1 MMYTHSVL
9 SVFSW
14 SPAVSPVIRLRMR
27 SVACAG
33 VATVLLA
40 TCLYTGGGAAGD
52 PAHSL
57 HTDLASIEV
66 IVEADRLVY
75 RLYNQNEAGLKRQRQ
90 RCNSK
95 TQLPLV
101 MTGSFGTNIPAV
113 MGAPH
118 TADPCPGEDDLCFSW
133 GDVASLGIVRMEDTC
148 FNVGWYICIDNT
160 SRLIL
165 IQFCRSRGE
174 CRICEG

>member
-1 MMYTHSVL
+1 MYTQSVL

-14 SPAVSPVIRLRMR
+14 TPAVSPVIRLRMR

-57 HTDLASIEV
+57 HTDRASIEV
-66 IVEADRLVY
+66 VVEADRLVY
-75 RLYNQNEAGLKRQRQ
+75 RLYNQNEAGLKRPVSVITIKD
-90 RCNSK
+90 NPSV
-95 TQLPLV
+95 L
-101 MTGSFGTNIPAV
+101 TGSFGTNIPAV

-148 FNVGWYICIDNT
+148 FNVG
-160 SRLIL
+160 
-165 IQFCRSRGE
+165 
-174 CRICEG
+174 

>member
-1 MMYTHSVL
+1 MMMYTQSVL

-75 RLYNQNEAGLKRQRQ
+75 RLYNQNEAGLKRPV
-90 RCNSK
+90 SVVTLK
-95 TQLPLV
+95 
-101 MTGSFGTNIPAV
+101 
-113 MGAPH
+113 H
-118 TADPCPGEDDLCFSW
+118 TFP
-133 GDVASLGIVRMEDTC
+133 
-148 FNVGWYICIDNT
+148 
-160 SRLIL
+160 
-165 IQFCRSRGE
+165 
-174 CRICEG
+174 

>member
-1 MMYTHSVL
+1 MMMYTHSVL

-75 RLYNQNEAGLKRQRQ
+75 RLYNQHEAGLKRPVSVVTLKPTSLSDDGKFRDEHPRGDGSSAHRGPLPRRGRPLLQLGRRGQPRHRQ
-90 RCNSK
+90 DGGHLL
-95 TQLPLV
+95 Q
-101 MTGSFGTNIPAV
+101 
-113 MGAPH
+113 
-118 TADPCPGEDDLCFSW
+118 
-133 GDVASLGIVRMEDTC
+133 
-148 FNVGWYICIDNT
+148 
-160 SRLIL
+160 
-165 IQFCRSRGE
+165 CRVVYSY
-174 CRICEG
+174 